1 MRTLLKGARL
11 LDPAS
16 GLDEVGDLLL
26 EDGRIAAR
34 GGDLDPKD
42 CQVED
47 CRGWVAA
54 PGLVDMHVHLPDPQG
69 GPVFRL
75 PGRCG
80 GRRHQPAGHAQHQP
94 PHGRPQSGE
103 GPAGTGPAG

>member
-54 PGLVDMHVHLPDPQG
+54 PGLVDMHVHLRDPGQTH
-69 GPVFRL
+69 
-75 PGRCG
+75 
-80 GRRHQPAGHAQHQP
+80 RRTCFPPAGPLRREASPACWPCPTPAP
-94 PHGRPQSGE
+94 PWTTPVW
-103 GPAGTGPAG
+103 